1 MGNGFCLV
9 FGAGQDRN
17 AVKIQNFLHKPRQS
31 RRVKNRRSKYEKNI
45 SYIRL
50 IKGINV
56 GSGSYSAITNQIT
69 SKFFKG
75 TIKRISFKTFS
86 KMLKYNL
93 IGNIIGALVSGLMDA
108 FGAND
113 WLIEIINQMTGW

>member
-1 MGNGFCLV
+1 MALENEWEDKNYTFGQIMLVSIVNGTVSILTTSLF
-9 FGAGQDRN
+9 N
-17 AVKIQNFLHKPRQS
+17 
-31 RRVKNRRSKYEKNI
+31 NI
-45 SYIRL
+45 P